1 MTSVCAKLR
10 HGLERLQWLALHSTR
25 MARDDVLWPG
35 ATRSTLEG
43 EVSEDAE
50 AQTVHAPHAH
60 IYTRNHTWHSS
71 AHLEAA
77 YAHEKPAEDDND
89 ESLVHFDGEIE
100 ADLHEFTTFASYP
113 TT

>member
-1 MTSVCAKLR
+1 MACADLSEIVCAPTVTCA
-10 HGLERLQWLALHSTR
+10 HQNTTESVTNAWLHN
-25 MARDDVLWPG
+25 G